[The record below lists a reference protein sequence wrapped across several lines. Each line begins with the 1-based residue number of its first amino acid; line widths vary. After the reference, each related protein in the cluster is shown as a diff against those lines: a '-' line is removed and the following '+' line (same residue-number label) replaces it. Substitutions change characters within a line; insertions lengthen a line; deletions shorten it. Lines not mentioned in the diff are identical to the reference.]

1 MVNEF
6 EQHQTSNQTTD
17 DLNINSDVYIYI
29 NDVKNYDADI
39 D

>member
-6 EQHQTSNQTTD
+6 EQNQTYNQNTD